1 MHQGQSRLHNGPI
14 DPLEKFDRVLQV
26 ISGFDSVHTEDHIP
40 VVSHTSH
47 PIYLLIKKALR
58 YKNQKKVDEGNGIV
72 SKQSTIDQALAN
84 YLIFKSRNEH
94 LAGSYIKALKL
105 VLLMREFLNKS
116 GLLFINTDAIK
127 DPFSL
132 AHDFTEV

>member
-1 MHQGQSRLHNGPI
+1 M
-14 DPLEKFDRVLQV
+14 
-26 ISGFDSVHTEDHIP
+26 
-40 VVSHTSH
+40 
-47 PIYLLIKKALR
+47 IKKALR
-58 YKNQKKVDEGNGIV
+58 YKNQKKVAEGNGIA

-84 YLIFKSRNEH
+84 YLIFKSRNERV
-94 LAGSYIKALKL
+94 AGCYIKALKL

-116 GLLFINTDAIK
+116 GLFFIDTDAIK

>member
-14 DPLEKFDRVLQV
+14 DPLENFDRVLLV
-26 ISGFDSVHTEDHIP
+26 ISGFDSVYTENHIP

-58 YKNQKKVDEGNGIV
+58 YKNQKKVAEGNGIA